1 MQNPMPFSFECDST
15 ESFYGPVK
23 TVQRITHLTT
33 GSGNK
38 NEDMSTRW
46 GCQGKRLVMEIVF
59 LQMTD
64 KQFPCWL
71 ALKAGGRLELKFEKS
86 TSLWWHLLE

>member
-1 MQNPMPFSFECDST
+1 
-15 ESFYGPVK
+15 
-23 TVQRITHLTT
+23 
-33 GSGNK
+33 
-38 NEDMSTRW
+38 MSTQW
-46 GCQGKRLVMEIVF
+46 GCQGKGLVMEIVF